1 MNRLICAIPFLT
13 LLCASPALADPMFN
27 FTITGDGHTFQFT
40 VPNPPTTTETPH
52 LVYALLPTATG
63 TVDNQSG
70 YTFSGS
76 IVVLENTGTFP
87 VLDLNVTPDP
97 AGIAPPYPTGTDTYA
112 LYGSTFTTLVSDVP
126 NPYPSCQGGA
136 CNDLLT
142 FAFLPAEYTL
152 YGFDPDR
159 N

>member
-1 MNRLICAIPFLT
+1 M
-13 LLCASPALADPMFN
+13 
-27 FTITGDGHTFQFT
+27 
-40 VPNPPTTTETPH
+40 
-52 LVYALLPTATG
+52 
-63 TVDNQSG
+63 
-70 YTFSGS
+70 
-76 IVVLENTGTFP
+76 
-87 VLDLNVTPDP
+87 LDLNVTPDP

-159 N
+159 NQGSYTLDITTASAAAVTPEPSSWLLMLTGLAGSGVATLRRRRSDSGSRVQAF